1 MYHEIFMAWRQNGQ
15 TFSRRRRKINKT
27 APAGTNMVANK
38 KSQGK
43 FSRRDRKDLM
53 GAWNMMG
60 GMEINNVDTGAIVV
74 EDVDESEEEDF
85 EVDGQRGRR
94 GYAGGI

>member
-1 MYHEIFMAWRQNGQ
+1 
-15 TFSRRRRKINKT
+15 
-27 APAGTNMVANK
+27 
-38 KSQGK
+38 
-43 FSRRDRKDLM
+43 
-53 GAWNMMG
+53 MMG